1 MSKKI
6 LLINGS
12 PRKSGLI
19 GSMIAQFKSKISE
32 LNQAEGNVEIELL
45 QLSDYK
51 VEHCNG
57 CDACLRKPYSCP
69 LSENDDM
76 PKIEEVMKSASA
88 IIIGAPSY
96 FADMPGI
103 VKDLIDRSRPMKM
116 ARYQLKDKF
125 LSTITASG
133 LKDGG
138 SSWVA
143 DSLIHWGL
151 IQGMI
156 VVGALGHPVLE
167 GNLPSESLQMN
178 GLKEFRKPSEIGEIS
193 QKTSSNLAERLWNL
207 VKSH

>member
-1 MSKKI
+1 MSKI
-6 LLINGS
+6 LVINGS

-19 GSMIAQFKSKISE
+19 GSMIAQFKSKIEE
-32 LNQAEGNVEIELL
+32 LNQTEGNVEIEVL
-45 QLSDYK
+45 QLSDYAIT
-51 VEHCNG
+51 HCNG

-69 LSENDDM
+69 LSEKDDM
-76 PKIEEVMKSASA
+76 PKLEEMMKSADA
-88 IIIGAPSY
+88 IVMGAPSY
-96 FADMPGI
+96 FADVPGI

-125 LSTITASG
+125 LSIITASG
-133 LKDGG
+133 LVGG
-138 SSWVA
+138 GGSWVA

-167 GNLPSESLQMN
+167 GNLPSETLQMS

-207 VKSH
+207 VKMH